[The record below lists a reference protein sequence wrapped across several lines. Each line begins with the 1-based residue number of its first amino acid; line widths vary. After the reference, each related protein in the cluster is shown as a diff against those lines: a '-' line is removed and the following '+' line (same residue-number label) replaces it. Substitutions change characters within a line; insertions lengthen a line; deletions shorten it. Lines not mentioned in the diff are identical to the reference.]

1 MQVFFQWSVVCKNAG
16 QMKIRLITLEG
27 KGSEREKDK
36 NIGQWLREGIGR
48 EKNWMVASG
57 SQVWVLVLS
66 T

>member
-1 MQVFFQWSVVCKNAG
+1 M
-16 QMKIRLITLEG
+16 
-27 KGSEREKDK
+27 REKDK